1 MQREPIQCRKNAL
14 ENKLSVIEGPPGT
27 GKTQTI
33 LNIIANI
40 VIAGKTVQVVSNNN
54 SAIQNIYEKFSEYG
68 LDFIIASLGRSSNKT
83 KFLTS
88 QTDLYPDFS
97 SWFSA
102 EAESPEFVEEIKTL
116 SEQLVRVFDLQSE
129 LAKTKQELNQIILEQ
144 RHFEK
149 YITETDLPDRTKII
163 MRKTVNSSDILKL
176 WERCQRYADSE
187 KSVSFFFKLKSRF
200 KYGMCKWDFI
210 KQARAYN
217 ISTSCTFLQS
227 QRRRAA
233 KKNQFCKKLI
243 KKHKCAAAFERYAS
257 KINAIL

>member
-1 MQREPIQCRKNAL
+1 MQYEGIDFIDETSALAVYLNPDLYGEISVKLPYLIFPFGCNASQFNAVKNAL

-129 LAKTKQELNQIILEQ
+129 LAKTKQEKSKSI
-144 RHFEK
+144 K
-149 YITETDLPDRTKII
+149 TE
-163 MRKTVNSSDILKL
+163 
-176 WERCQRYADSE
+176 
-187 KSVSFFFKLKSRF
+187 
-200 KYGMCKWDFI
+200 
-210 KQARAYN
+210 
-217 ISTSCTFLQS
+217 
-227 QRRRAA
+227 AA
-233 KKNQFCKKLI
+233 LSLI
-243 KKHKCAAAFERYAS
+243 H
-257 KINAIL
+257 I